1 MELDA
6 QSSPVTDGSSLTKK
20 VHQLLS
26 DLNPSPAR
34 VSGPTS
40 EDGAELL
47 PAGDATLGGEL
58 AQCHFQEEHRQPPTE
73 QEDEVRDEKCSC
85 VEMGG

>member
-1 MELDA
+1 MFHSTC
-6 QSSPVTDGSSLTKK
+6 QTFVTSNST
-20 VHQLLS
+20 
-26 DLNPSPAR
+26 PAR
-34 VSGPTS
+34 LSVPTS

-58 AQCHFQEEHRQPPTE
+58 AQCHFQEEHRQSSTK

-85 VEMGG
+85 VEGGGR